1 MLGAGHAA
9 SGRKGRGQGRHFGG
23 CGPQG
28 KGDNYDRLDSGSFRL
43 AWLASNIFRELVH
56 VNSPV
61 GIFDFT
67 PGEGHMAMAT
77 LLKRGTGT
85 HDGLI
90 YCGWCHTESH
100 ATMLRKRLAD
110 RVLKAM
116 HDPTSELYSPVCAK
130 ANYAH
135 QQAVAATP
143 RKDNGETPTPQ
154 KKKKKTPPRPPPHP
168 SKPKRQ
174 RKGKK
179 DGADDAGDNDKGGDE
194 TDLSSPPPSEDDKSN
209 E

>member
-1 MLGAGHAA
+1 MT
-9 SGRKGRGQGRHFGG
+9 
-23 CGPQG
+23 
-28 KGDNYDRLDSGSFRL
+28 DSTLVPF
-43 AWLASNIFRELVH
+43 AWHGLPLTFFRELVH
-56 VNSPV
+56 VNNPV

-67 PGEGHMAMAT
+67 PGEGHLAMAT

-154 KKKKKTPPRPPPHP
+154 KKKTPPRPPPHP

-194 TDLSSPPPSEDDKSN
+194 TDLSSPPPSDDDRST